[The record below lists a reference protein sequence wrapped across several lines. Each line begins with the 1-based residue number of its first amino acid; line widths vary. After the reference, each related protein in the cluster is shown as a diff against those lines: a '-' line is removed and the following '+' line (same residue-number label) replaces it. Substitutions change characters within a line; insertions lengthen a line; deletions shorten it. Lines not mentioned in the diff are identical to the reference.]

1 VGQDEQTGALYDF
14 LYKDSGRVASYYAQ
28 IFGGR
33 LASLERTDS
42 DLERKSQTAG
52 VNVHVAKGD
61 VGTANEIQASTK
73 SIIDPHDLVTTDV
86 LSWIM
91 QNGQVR
97 DDVTDAPHGS
107 LVKAYGT
114 LVFVDKYMIEV
125 ALVGLEI
132 AAEEKPEARTPEEKS
147 RAKSFENLKKI
158 LAKIVLPSAFVVLT
172 ETGIQIAG
180 TVKESGMEEPIST
193 YYFKHGTIGGL
204 SARHQGEAL
213 GILYPAAY
221 PTPRSFAGRG
231 SGP

>member
-1 VGQDEQTGALYDF
+1 
-14 LYKDSGRVASYYAQ
+14 
-28 IFGGR
+28 
-33 LASLERTDS
+33 
-42 DLERKSQTAG
+42 
-52 VNVHVAKGD
+52 
-61 VGTANEIQASTK
+61 
-73 SIIDPHDLVTTDV
+73 
-86 LSWIM
+86 
-91 QNGQVR
+91 
-97 DDVTDAPHGS
+97 
-107 LVKAYGT
+107 
-114 LVFVDKYMIEV
+114 MIEV